1 MNWLIIHGGGSGTRL
16 GKKTNKVFLKI
27 KRRPVIYWA
36 IKKAQECEC
45 IDKIIVSV
53 AKNKFKIIKNFGFDK
68 VGAIIEPANSRQETT
83 AKIISQLKAKD
94 SDLVGVHNAA
104 NPLVSNS
111 ELIEVYKAA
120 KKYKSALLAM
130 KVVDTIKISDENGF
144 TVQSPLKNSSWGAQT
159 PQVVEFGLLRK
170 AFDKA
175 KRDGFVGTDETQL
188 VLNFGVKSKIVECSR
203 NNFKITYL
211 EDLWRAKRIL

>member
-1 MNWLIIHGGGSGTRL
+1 MNWIIIHGGGSGTRL
-16 GKKTNKVFLKI
+16 GKKINKVFLKI

-45 IDKIIVSV
+45 IDKIVVSV
-53 AKNKFKIIKNFGFDK
+53 AKNKFKVIKNFGFDK
-68 VGAIIEPANSRQETT
+68 VEMIVEPDVTRQATT
-83 AKIISQLKAKD
+83 AKIISQLEAWNG
-94 SDLVGVHNAA
+94 DLIGVHNAA

-111 ELIEVYKAA
+111 ELIEVYEAA

-130 KVVDTIKISDENGF
+130 KVVDTIKISNENGF
-144 TVQSPLKNSSWGAQT
+144 TIQSPLKSNSWAAQT
-159 PQVVEFGLLRK
+159 PQVVEFGLLK
-170 AFDKA
+170 NAFDKA
-175 KRDGFVGTDETQL
+175 KQDKFEGTDEAQL
-188 VLNFGVKSKIVECSR
+188 VLNIGVESKIVECSR